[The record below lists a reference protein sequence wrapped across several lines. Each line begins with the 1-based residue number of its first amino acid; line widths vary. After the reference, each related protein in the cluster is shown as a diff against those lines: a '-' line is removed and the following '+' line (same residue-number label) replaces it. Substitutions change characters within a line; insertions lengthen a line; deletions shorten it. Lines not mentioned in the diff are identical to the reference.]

1 MATGATGA
9 TGTSSPWWDPF
20 GSPTSTPAP
29 ASSTPAGPVGSS
41 DPVPDVPPS
50 TTGPAPPGTTTVTTT
65 PALFGLFGGS
75 SSTTTI
81 AATPETA
88 NAAVTATQANT
99 PTPTPPA
106 TPTTAS
112 VVIGEVAS
120 TFRWALGTAIAACAL
135 YLVTQ
140 RTGIAIPVW
149 ILLLFSFVP
158 YMTWISVFLLILT
171 TMFGGMVNVD
181 SLRGRTLSEVFGIRA
196 AAPIPKPI

>member
-29 ASSTPAGPVGSS
+29 TSTAPAGPVGSS

-75 SSTTTI
+75 ASTTTI

-88 NAAVTATQANT
+88 NAAVSATQASA
-99 PTPTPPA
+99 PTPTPPS
-106 TPTTAS
+106 TPSTTS

-120 TFRWALGTAIAACAL
+120 TFRWVLGSAIAACAL

-158 YMTWISVFLLILT
+158 YMTWISVILLIFT
-171 TMFGGMVNVD
+171 TMFGGMVDVN
-181 SLRGRTLSEVFGIRA
+181 SLRGRTLSEVFGIHA
-196 AAPIPKPI
+196 TVAKPI

>member
-1 MATGATGA
+1 M
-9 TGTSSPWWDPF
+9 
-20 GSPTSTPAP
+20 
-29 ASSTPAGPVGSS
+29 
-41 DPVPDVPPS
+41 
-50 TTGPAPPGTTTVTTT
+50 
-65 PALFGLFGGS
+65 
-75 SSTTTI
+75 
-81 AATPETA
+81 
-88 NAAVTATQANT
+88 
-99 PTPTPPA
+99 
-106 TPTTAS
+106 
-112 VVIGEVAS
+112 IGEVAS